1 MGFSSLLRKAG
12 NFLLN
17 QNDVQLR
24 GKGKIANDVLLKG
37 ANIKGEVI
45 VGCKS
50 ILKFVEVRGPVTI
63 GNYTTINGPNVQ
75 VFAKLNPIT
84 IGNYCSIARDVAI
97 QEYNHKTNAFSSYN
111 FQKHVFGGKPIDDA
125 VSKGPIVIG
134 SDVWI
139 GTKAIVLSGVS
150 VGHGAIVA
158 AGSVVTKDVKPYAIV
173 GGNPARVIRQR
184 FSPEVVD
191 RLLEIEWW
199 EWPMEKVRQHQYIF
213 AQEPTLSSLKD
224 IS

>member
-12 NFLLN
+12 NFIRN

-24 GKGKIANDVLLKG
+24 GEGKIANDVLLKG
-37 ANIKGEVI
+37 VNIKGEVT
-45 VGCKS
+45 VGSKS

-75 VFAKLNPIT
+75 VFAKLNRIT
-84 IGNYCSIARDVAI
+84 IGNYCSIARDVTI
-97 QEYNHKTNAFSSYN
+97 QEYNHKTNAISSYN
-111 FQKHVFGGKPIDDA
+111 FQKHVFGGKPIDDV

-139 GTKAIVLSGVS
+139 GTKSIVLSGVAI
-150 VGHGAIVA
+150 GHGAIVA

-184 FSPEVVD
+184 FSQEIVD
-191 RLLEIEWW
+191 HLLALKWW
-199 EWPMEKVRQHQYIF
+199 EWPIDKLRKHQHIF
-213 AQEPTLSSLKD
+213 LQEPTFSSLKD
-224 IS
+224 IT